1 MRVVRTYSR
10 SLLAYGCIVSV
21 PAALADW
28 GTFGL
33 LVHALGAHYLL
44 AAVAAFIAGT
54 GVNALLS
61 RRFGFQS
68 RGRSGLAEVGL
79 VYVASGIGFCLST
92 LTLSVCIEYLRL
104 PPLVSKVI
112 GSASAFLL
120 NFGARQFFVFSAEPR
135 WK

>member
-1 MRVVRTYSR
+1 MSIVRTYSR

-33 LVHALGAHYLL
+33 FVHVLSVHYLP
-44 AAVAAFIAGT
+44 AAAAAFVAGT

-68 RGRSGLAEVGL
+68 RGRGVLEEVGL
-79 VYVASGIGFCLST
+79 VYLASATGFCLST
-92 LTLSVCIEYLRL
+92 LTLSLCIEWLGL
-104 PPLVSKVI
+104 PPLVSKVM

-120 NFGARQFFVFSAEPR
+120 NFGARQFFVFSSEPR